1 MPRALFI
8 VNHNA
13 TIYNVRRELLQR
25 LVGNGFEVF
34 IAVPTHERNQAFRD
48 LGCNVIDTP
57 LSRFGTNPIIELS
70 TIARF
75 VKVIRKV
82 RPDVVLTY
90 TVKANAY
97 GGIAAQVCRVPYIGT
112 VTGLGAVFQS
122 PGLLQRI
129 SANLQRLAFR
139 KAHKVFFQNS
149 TNLETF
155 RNLSIVGEQAALVPG
170 SGVNLKLHSLEP
182 YSPDQGITRFI
193 AISRIRRDKG
203 FDELF
208 EAVRRICS
216 DRTDVAFDVVGW
228 YDDESYREVVADM
241 QAHFPVDFHH
251 DVTQERVHELISH
264 SHCLLHPSHHEGM
277 ANVILEAAAAG
288 VPCIASDIPGCREAV
303 EEGVTGWLHA
313 AGDVD
318 SLTDEI
324 TNFLHTGWETRRSI
338 GLAARRK
345 MEAQFDRERVVDQ
358 YVSEILGAIETQ
370 QQEVA

>member
-48 LGCNVIDTP
+48 LGCTVIDTP
-57 LSRFGTNPIIELS
+57 VSRFGTNPIIELA

-75 VKVIRKV
+75 VRVIRKV

-129 SANLQRLAFR
+129 SANLQRFAFR

-149 TNLETF
+149 TNLKTF

-182 YSPDQGITRFI
+182 YS
-193 AISRIRRDKG
+193 
-203 FDELF
+203 L
-208 EAVRRICS
+208 
-216 DRTDVAFDVVGW
+216 
-228 YDDESYREVVADM
+228 
-241 QAHFPVDFHH
+241 
-251 DVTQERVHELISH
+251 
-264 SHCLLHPSHHEGM
+264 
-277 ANVILEAAAAG
+277 
-288 VPCIASDIPGCREAV
+288 
-303 EEGVTGWLHA
+303 
-313 AGDVD
+313 
-318 SLTDEI
+318 
-324 TNFLHTGWETRRSI
+324 
-338 GLAARRK
+338 
-345 MEAQFDRERVVDQ
+345 
-358 YVSEILGAIETQ
+358 
-370 QQEVA
+370 